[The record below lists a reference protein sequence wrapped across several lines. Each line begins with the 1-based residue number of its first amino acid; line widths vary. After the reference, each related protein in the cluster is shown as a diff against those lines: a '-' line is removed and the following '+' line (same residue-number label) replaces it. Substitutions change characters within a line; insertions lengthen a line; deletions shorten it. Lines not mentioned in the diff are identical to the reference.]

1 MRSTDKAQPSLNTGK
16 RSPSAWNLLGRAE
29 IRALNAIERALM
41 GLAWLCLKSG
51 DGFTGLKERIARRR
65 ARRMEA
71 LGLSSQPELFGGER

>member
-1 MRSTDKAQPSLNTGK
+1 
-16 RSPSAWNLLGRAE
+16 
-29 IRALNAIERALM
+29 M